1 MPRLHKP
8 DSQPTAGRAVGR
20 HLCVHPILEQTCPG
34 PCGHSNAS
42 KKGISHHNDLND
54 IIHIISKRSHMTS
67 RNSHHQTQ
75 MIFFISSQKRVTW
88 PHVIVFII
96 SCSLSHVSVVDFE
109 FCRSDAFIW
118 ILVWLKFLLK
128 LSLFMASIFYFL
140 WLSGYSPY
148 SKGRLC

>member
-8 DSQPTAGRAVGR
+8 DSRPSAGRAVGR
-20 HLCVHPILEQTCPG
+20 HSCVRPVPEQTSPG

-42 KKGISHHNDLND
+42 KKGITHHNDLND
-54 IIHIISKRSHMTS
+54 IIHIISKRVTWPHVIVITRLKWYFSY
-67 RNSHHQTQ
+67 RLK
-75 MIFFISSQKRVTW
+75 KRVTW
-88 PHVIVFII
+88 PHIIVFII
-96 SCSLSHVSVVDFE
+96 SCSLPHVSVVDFE